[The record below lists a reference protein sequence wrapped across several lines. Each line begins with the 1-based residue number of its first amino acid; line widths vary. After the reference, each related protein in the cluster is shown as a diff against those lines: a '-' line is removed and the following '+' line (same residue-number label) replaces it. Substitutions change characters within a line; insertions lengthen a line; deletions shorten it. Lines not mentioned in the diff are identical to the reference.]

1 MKEVLELIE
10 QKKQEFANLP
20 FFEYLLDKSIDPKQ
34 RLIWVPCFTHV
45 TMSLSELNKYVLRQE
60 PSDNPIQKIINK
72 HTYEE
77 DYHWIWFLEDIKKL
91 DFNHRL
97 NFIDTINFFWSE
109 STRKTRQLSYQLFS
123 LCSSFQDPILR
134 LIIIEAIEGTSNI
147 GLPLTAI
154 VAQELEQI
162 TYRDYL
168 YLNNHHV
175 EAEKSHAIIAGS
187 THLLIDNLEIT
198 PKQKET
204 AFEIVNAVFS
214 AFSECFN
221 ELMIYAQTNSIEN
234 VYIETNPEKKSLILA

>member
-10 QKKQEFANLP
+10 KRKQEFAKLP
-20 FFEYLLDKSIDPKQ
+20 FFEYLQDKSIDPRQ

-45 TMSLSELNKYVLRQE
+45 TMSLAELNKYILRQK
-60 PSDNPIQKIINK
+60 PNNNPIQEIINK

-77 DYHWIWFLEDIKKL
+77 DYHWIWFLGDIEKL
-91 DFNHRL
+91 DFNNRL
-97 NFIDTINFFWSE
+97 NFIDAINFFWSE
-109 STRKTRQLSYQLFS
+109 STQKTRQLSYELFS
-123 LCSSFQDPILR
+123 LCTSFKDPILR
-134 LIIIEAIEGTSNI
+134 LIIIEAIEGTSNV

-162 TYRDYL
+162 TDKDYL

-175 EAEKSHAIIAGS
+175 EAEKSHTIIAGN
-187 THLLIDNLEIT
+187 THLLIDNLQLT

-204 AFEIVNAVFS
+204 AFNIVNTVFL

-221 ELMIYAQTNSIEN
+221 ELMIYAQTHSVEN
-234 VYIETNPEKKSLILA
+234 FYIETNSEEKSLILA